1 MLHLI
6 NEQVAEGAAKFIDES
21 LPGFTKE
28 NIMAGIRVRI
38 RDSQGVDA
46 GGIARA
52 FSSHVNAA
60 FSMWKNDDGDS
71 MFTSGGPANQYLLPS
86 VLHTVQNPESSIFW
100 TSFGKWLKLVLH
112 HDLTFPGILHV
123 ALIKYLFLED
133 ISVNDV
139 VSYLPSLSEAFI
151 GNSISEGSQLRSL
164 CIDNDIIPSKYLQRY
179 PDDEPTAIAKLK
191 CALAHSILIKPR
203 LFSLQCIAN
212 GFALFPVFNRVLNAT
227 EFMKTCM
234 TSCNSVT
241 SFMNSCGGLSGTSSS
256 SSADVA
262 FIEHFK
268 VRLAVVLERLS
279 PEQLGQFMAF
289 VTGSPVPPYDS
300 QITFNVVRS
309 DSILCGHTC
318 ALTMDV
324 SRPRY
329 GGHDTDVCVGVLY
342 DDIVNKCLPSN
353 GENGLSFQIS

>member
-1 MLHLI
+1 MLNLI
-6 NEQVAEGAAKFIDES
+6 NEEVAEGAVKFINES
-21 LPGFTKE
+21 LPVFTKE

-38 RDSQGVDA
+38 RDSKGVDA

-60 FSMWKNDDGDS
+60 FSKWENDVGDS
-71 MFTSGGPANQYLLPS
+71 MFTAGGPANQYLLPS
-86 VLHTVQNPESSIFW
+86 SLHIVQEPESGNFW

-112 HDLTFPGILHV
+112 HDFTFPGILHV
-123 ALIKYLFLED
+123 SLIKYLFVED
-133 ISVNDV
+133 ISVEDV
-139 VSYLPSLSEAFI
+139 VSFFPSLSEAFI
-151 GNSISEGSQLRSL
+151 GNSISEGSQLKSL
-164 CIDNDIIPSKYLQRY
+164 CIENDISPSTYFKRY
-179 PDDEPTAIAKLK
+179 RDDEATAIAKLK
-191 CALAHSILIKPR
+191 GALAHSILIKPR
-203 LFSLQCIAN
+203 LYSLQCIAN
-212 GFALFPVFNRVLNAT
+212 GFALSPAFNRVLNAT

-234 TSCNSVT
+234 ASCNSVT
-241 SFMNSCGGLSGTSSS
+241 SFMNSCGGLSGTSSC

-289 VTGSPVPPYDS
+289 VTGSTVPPYDS
-300 QITFNVVRS
+300 KITFNVVRS

-329 GGHDTDVCVGVLY
+329 GSQDTDYCVGVLY
-342 DDIVNKCLPSN
+342 DDIVNKCLPAN